1 MKVLSL
7 RLDDAVYEE
16 LKKKAAEDDRSINK
30 AIVYA
35 IKQYIKGKQI
45 CSAAFVRYSQVYKL
59 DAVLNLSR
67 VQDHSRLCNIVKNQ
81 A

>member
-35 IKQYIKGKQI
+35 IKQYIKGK
-45 CSAAFVRYSQVYKL
+45 
-59 DAVLNLSR
+59 
-67 VQDHSRLCNIVKNQ
+67 
-81 A
+81 